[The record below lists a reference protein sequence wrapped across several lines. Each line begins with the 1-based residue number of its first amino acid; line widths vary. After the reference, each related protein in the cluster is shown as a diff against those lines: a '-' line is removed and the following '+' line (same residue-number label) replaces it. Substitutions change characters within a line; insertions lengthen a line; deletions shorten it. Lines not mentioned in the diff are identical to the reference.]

1 MEQEEVE
8 GTGDVVHVR
17 VHPDEDVHRNH
28 FNKSEKYIKQ
38 EDVHRNHFNKSE
50 KYIKQEDVHRNHFN
64 KSEKHIKQLK
74 LNEIKKN
81 IGI

>member
-38 EDVHRNHFNKSE
+38 KMS
-50 KYIKQEDVHRNHFN
+50 
-64 KSEKHIKQLK
+64 
-74 LNEIKKN
+74 
-81 IGI
+81 IGITSTSQKNT